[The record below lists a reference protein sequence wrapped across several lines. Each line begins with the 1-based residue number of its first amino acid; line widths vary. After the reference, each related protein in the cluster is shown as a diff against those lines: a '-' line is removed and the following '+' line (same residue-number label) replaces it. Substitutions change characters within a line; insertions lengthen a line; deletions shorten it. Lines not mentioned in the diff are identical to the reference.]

1 MKKFLLILASSLAIM
16 AVSCNKEKEVP
27 CEIKV
32 QLTVDGQP
40 FAQEGVTVTLSDGSS
55 TFDAVT
61 IQDGTASFSVLVGA
75 YTASSSFKKSE
86 AGLAYN
92 YNGSA
97 SITVSKDAEKV
108 FDLPLTPSKSSQL
121 IIKEVYNGGCMDNA
135 NSKNYQYD
143 KYIIIYNNSDIEVDA
158 SKMCI
163 AMAQISNTNST
174 NKYAG
179 TDGKNTYEVEG
190 WTPASF
196 SIWWFQD
203 GVNVKIAPFGQI
215 VVALNGAIDH
225 TATYNN
231 SVDLSKADYVMYDKE
246 SGFNLAA
253 AYPAPAESIPADHQ
267 MKTVVFGQGTAWPFP
282 ILTASPFIIMPG
294 SDIKAFLDVADNFDN
309 KSTNKSGNYAKIP
322 TEWVLD
328 ALDIWSAADE
338 TKFFSRFPSAV
349 NTGYQVLT
357 NKLGYTTYRNV
368 DKIATEA
375 IVENEGKLVYNYAGA
390 VDNENDGDPSGIDAE
405 ASIANGAKIV
415 YMDTNNSAND
425 FHQRKVASLKK

>member
-1 MKKFLLILASSLAIM
+1 MKKYLLILASALAIM
-16 AVSCNKEKEVP
+16 AVSCEKEKEQP

-40 FAQEGVTVTLSDGSS
+40 LAQEGVTVTVSDGTSS
-55 TFDAVT
+55 FDAVT
-61 IQDGTASFSVLVGA
+61 IQDGTASFSVVVGA
-75 YTASSSFKKSE
+75 YTASASFKKSE
-86 AGLAYN
+86 AGMVYN
-92 YNGSA
+92 YNGTA
-97 SITVSKDAEKV
+97 NITVAKDAENT
-108 FDLPLTPSKSSQL
+108 FALPLTPSKSSQL

-135 NSKNYQYD
+135 GSKNYQYD

-163 AMAQISNTNST
+163 AMAQIANTSSA

-179 TDGKNTYEVEG
+179 ADGKNTYEAEG
-190 WTPASF
+190 WTPASYG
-196 SIWWFQD
+196 IWWFQD
-203 GVNVKIAPFGQI
+203 GVQVKIAPFGQI
-215 VVALNGAIDH
+215 VVAVNGAIDH
-225 TATYNN
+225 TATYTN
-231 SVDLSKADYVMYDKE
+231 SVNLSKADYVMYDKE

-253 AYPAPAESIPADHQ
+253 AYPAPSADIPTDHQ
-267 MKTVVFGQGTAWPFP
+267 MKTLEFGMGTAWPLP
-282 ILTASPFIIMPG
+282 ILTAAPFIIMPG
-294 SDIKAFLDVADNFDN
+294 SDIKAFLNVATNFDN
-309 KSTNKSGNYAKIP
+309 KATNNSGNFAKIP

-338 TKFFSRFPSAV
+338 TKFFSRFPAAV

-368 DKIATEA
+368 DKAATEA
-375 IVENEGKLVYNYAGA
+375 IAENEGKLVYNYAGA
-390 VDNENDGDPSGIDAE
+390 VDNEKDGDPSGIDAE
-405 ASIANGAKIV
+405 ASIANGAKII